1 MSASLTSTASEAA
14 MWTGLVTPFNS
25 ASMIIEDPSV
35 SKARLSP
42 QAISKNA
49 MEELGRY
56 LSEKSAVMV
65 LRYLDRF
72 VSKATTKAPGCYSV
86 DAQRRLV
93 IDSERLLEE
102 LEDTFADLPADFYEN
117 FQGSA
122 IGEWAMPKALDAY
135 IQMKWTSFQGSLAN
149 TGQSGDRSSHTYH
162 HHSDSDDDSDD
173 SGDEFEQSGG
183 YLKPSKQF
191 TQEEAGMLEEMI
203 ANGTAG
209 KEQVLRL
216 SRQVSDKRWQHPG
229 GKARNPKLQNDE
241 DADDD
246 DSDTDEDEDSKWS
259 VQRYQE
265 EHNARRKGRLSVDNG
280 VTL

>member
-1 MSASLTSTASEAA
+1 MSASLTSEVATRTES
-14 MWTGLVTPFNS
+14 VTPYIS
-25 ASMIIEDPSV
+25 ATITILSALDANK

-49 MEELGRY
+49 TEELGRY
-56 LSEKSAVMV
+56 LNDKSATMV

-72 VSKATTKAPGCYSV
+72 ISRAATKTPGCYSV

-93 IDSERLLEE
+93 IDSERFLEE
-102 LEDTFADLPADFYEN
+102 LEDTFADLPANFYEN
-117 FQGSA
+117 FQGDA

-135 IQMKWTSFQGSLAN
+135 TQMKWTSFQGSLAN
-149 TGQSGDRSSHTYH
+149 TGRSGSNSSHTH
-162 HHSDSDDDSDD
+162 HQSDSDDDSDD
-173 SGDEFEQSGG
+173 SGDEYEVSRG
-183 YLKPSKQF
+183 YLKPSKPF
-191 TQEEAGMLEEMI
+191 SQEEAGMLEEMI

-216 SRQVSDKRWQHPG
+216 SRQVSDKRWHHPG
-229 GKARNPKLQNDE
+229 GKARNPKLRNDQDVE
-241 DADDD
+241 DDEE
-246 DSDTDEDEDSKWS
+246 SDTDEDEWS

-265 EHNARRKGRLSVDNG
+265 EHNARRKGRLSVDHG